1 MTISD
6 EELSSI
12 NRAIHTRYGM
22 DFSNYEPLSFKR
34 RVARIIDKYELESSL
49 GLWRKLINDK
59 DFIFI
64 FIDEITVGLTEM
76 FRNSNFWIKL
86 RKDILPDLQEKD
98 HFSVWH
104 AGCSTGEEVYSM
116 GIMLSEEN
124 MLQKAKL
131 VATDLNSQSVKAA
144 QEGIFSDYYIKTYH
158 ANYTTA
164 GGKKALTDY
173 YTTVEGNMHFNRLDN
188 SNFHFY
194 QHNLVKDGM
203 NQQFDVIFCRNV
215 MIYFDEVLKMK
226 ALRLFYDSLKD
237 DGYFIIGYYDALPND
252 YRQFFELEDPTTKI
266 FRKNPV
272 LHLAD

>member
-6 EELSSI
+6 EELISI

-22 DFSNYEPLSFKR
+22 DFSNYEPTSFKR
-34 RVARIIDKYELESSL
+34 RIARVIDKYALESSL

-59 DFIFI
+59 DFIFT

-86 RKDILPDLQEKD
+86 RKDILPDLQLKQS
-98 HFSVWH
+98 FSIWH

-116 GIMLSEEN
+116 AITLSEEN
-124 MLQKAKL
+124 LLPRAQV

-144 QEGIFSDYYIKTYH
+144 QVGMFSDYYTKTYH
-158 ANYTTA
+158 TNYNTS

-173 YTTVEGNMHFNRLDN
+173 YTLVEGNMHFNQLN
-188 SNFHFY
+188 TQNFHFY
-194 QHNLVKDGM
+194 QHNLVKDPM
-203 NQQFDVIFCRNV
+203 SQQFDIIFCRNV
-215 MIYFDEVLKMK
+215 MIYFDEVLKMQ
-226 ALRLFYDSLKD
+226 ALRLFYTSLKD
-237 DGYFIIGYYDALPND
+237 DGYFIIGYYDALPKG
-252 YRQFFELEDPTTKI
+252 YQQFFALADPTTKI

-272 LHLAD
+272 LQLAE